1 MGCSPSTLGRME
13 GSTSQKV
20 GFDIATAIVVQYT
33 LTNNKRKKEKTMV
46 EIRIGEVIFNKRFKT
61 VAAADKWIVENLH
74 GELSEVETRER
85 RPGGIF
91 WHKTNTRLCKERN

>member
-1 MGCSPSTLGRME
+1 MRE
-13 GSTSQKV
+13 
-20 GFDIATAIVVQYT
+20 
-33 LTNNKRKKEKTMV
+33 KKEKKMV

-91 WHKTNTRLCKERN
+91 WHKTNTRKPVGVEE